1 MTAFPSVFISHGAP
15 TFAIEPG
22 LAGAQLRGLGLALG
36 KPLGIVI
43 VSPHWMTRGVAVSA
57 SAQPE
62 TIHDFG
68 GFPAALYAI
77 RYPAPGAPAL
87 AARAAQLLQ
96 VLRIPVSLSEQR
108 GLDHGA
114 WVPLLHMYPDADVP
128 VVQVSLPHGSDEAA
142 AFALGRALAP
152 LAQEGVLVIGS
163 GSLTHNLYEFRT
175 QEVEDAPYAVE
186 FTHWIRHAVR
196 KGDHTR
202 LLHALEQAPHARRAH
217 PTSDHF
223 LPLLVAAGAAPHAT
237 PVTVLDGGIRH
248 GILAMESYVFGQAVE
263 LAEAEV
269 IKASPDSAAFAA
281 PRASGHLFPAAR
293 A

>member
-22 LAGAQLRGLGLALG
+22 RSGAQLRALGEALG
-36 KPLGIVI
+36 KPKGIVV
-43 VSPHWMTRGVAVSA
+43 VSPHWMTRGVQVTA
-57 SAQPE
+57 SPQPE

-68 GFPAALYAI
+68 GFPQALY
-77 RYPAPGAPAL
+77 RLQYPAPGAPAL

-96 VLRIPVSLSEQR
+96 MLGQPVSLHETR

-128 VVQVSLPHGSDEAA
+128 VVQVSLPHDSGAQE

-163 GSLTHNLYEFRT
+163 GSLTHNLYEFRAGDVR
-175 QEVEDAPYAVE
+175 EADYAVE
-186 FTHWIRHAVR
+186 FTHWIRAAVQR
-196 KGDHTR
+196 GDSAA
-202 LLHALEQAPHARRAH
+202 LLNALEQAPHAKRAH

-223 LPLLVAAGAAPHAT
+223 LPLLVAAGAAADASPA
-237 PVTVLDGGIRH
+237 TVLDGGIRH
-248 GILAMESYVFGQAVE
+248 GVLAMESYVFGQ
-263 LAEAEV
+263 EV
-269 IKASPDSAAFAA
+269 TLREPET
-281 PRASGHLFPAAR
+281 LQ
-293 A
+293 